1 MDLNGMT
8 EEEFLNNLFEQAA
21 ADMPNEKQDTGDGQA
36 AEEEQELVDFL
47 DIFSASDEDAITEE
61 NADETLTDMFIG
73 DAIATPDSTE
83 ESSDKKAKKEKK
95 SLKDKMAERKAKKQ
109 ETKALKAFKKKASEG
124 DDVKAKGEDTF
135 QESLDSIIDELGSIN
150 NSISDDS
157 QDIFAQIA
165 GAEMPA
171 ESAEN
176 SEDYSDLLGAVDSIV
191 DNEKDSA
198 QFAGDYED
206 IKGKSKKNKKASKK
220 NNKEK
225 AGKKGASSKFK
236 EFLIEQGEDDP
247 ADVAVWEEKDA
258 AKAEKAAAK
267 AEKKEAKEAEKLE
280 KKEAAKAAKA
290 EAKEKKA
297 MERQI
302 KKEEKRAAR
311 EASNEPRYIVTVV
324 KVALLITLVA
334 AFSIVLWALG
344 DYNDRR
350 ITKKNASQY
359 FLAGDYELAYEEI
372 ADIRP
377 EDTDE
382 VLYEQIRTIM
392 YVQKQY
398 NSYLSF
404 YNIEMK
410 EEALDALIKGIDKY
424 DKYYEN
430 ADRLGIIEDM
440 NTVLAKIVK
449 ELNDTF
455 GISEEKAR
463 ALSNIEDPVEYSIE
477 IRAILSR

>member
-8 EEEFLNNLFEQAA
+8 EEEYLNNLFEQAA
-21 ADMPNEKQDTGDGQA
+21 ADMPKEESDTVSGQSS
-36 AEEEQELVDFL
+36 EDEQEFVDFL
-47 DIFSASDEDAITEE
+47 DIFSASDEAAITEDSE
-61 NADETLTDMFIG
+61 EALADMFIG
-73 DAIATPDSTE
+73 DSVAAPDNVE
-83 ESSDKKAKKEKK
+83 EPSDNKAKKEKK
-95 SLKDKMAERKAKKQ
+95 SLRDKMAERKAKKQ
-109 ETKALKAFKKKASEG
+109 ETKALKSFKKKVLDNNE
-124 DDVKAKGEDTF
+124 VKPDNEDLF
-135 QESLDSIIDELGSIN
+135 QESLDSIIDELGSMN
-150 NSISDDS
+150 KSVADDS

-165 GAEMPA
+165 GTELPT
-171 ESAEN
+171 ESADV
-176 SEDYSDLLGAVDSIV
+176 SEDYAELLGVVDSIV
-191 DNEKDSA
+191 DNEKDSV
-198 QFAGDYED
+198 QFAGDYEE
-206 IKGKSKKNKKASKK
+206 ITGKSKKSKKASAKK
-220 NNKEK
+220 NKAEK
-225 AGKKGASSKFK
+225 AGFLSRFK
-236 EFLIEQGEDDP
+236 EFLVEQAEDDP
-247 ADVAVWEEKDA
+247 ADVAIREEKEA

-267 AEKKEAKEAEKLE
+267 AEKKEANAANKLE

-290 EAKEKKA
+290 EAKEKKT

-359 FLAGDYELAYEEI
+359 FLSGDYELAYEEI

-398 NSYLSF
+398 NSYLNF

-410 EEALDALIKGIDKY
+410 EEALNALIKGIDKY

-455 GISEEKAR
+455 GVSEEKAR

-477 IRAILSR
+477 LRAILSR

>member
-1 MDLNGMT
+1 
-8 EEEFLNNLFEQAA
+8 
-21 ADMPNEKQDTGDGQA
+21 
-36 AEEEQELVDFL
+36 
-47 DIFSASDEDAITEE
+47 
-61 NADETLTDMFIG
+61 
-73 DAIATPDSTE
+73 
-83 ESSDKKAKKEKK
+83 
-95 SLKDKMAERKAKKQ
+95 
-109 ETKALKAFKKKASEG
+109 
-124 DDVKAKGEDTF
+124 
-135 QESLDSIIDELGSIN
+135 
-150 NSISDDS
+150 
-157 QDIFAQIA
+157 
-165 GAEMPA
+165 
-171 ESAEN
+171 
-176 SEDYSDLLGAVDSIV
+176 
-191 DNEKDSA
+191 
-198 QFAGDYED
+198 
-206 IKGKSKKNKKASKK
+206 
-220 NNKEK
+220 
-225 AGKKGASSKFK
+225 
-236 EFLIEQGEDDP
+236 
-247 ADVAVWEEKDA
+247 
-258 AKAEKAAAK
+258 
-267 AEKKEAKEAEKLE
+267 
-280 KKEAAKAAKA
+280 
-290 EAKEKKA
+290 
-297 MERQI
+297 
-302 KKEEKRAAR
+302 
-311 EASNEPRYIVTVV
+311 
-324 KVALLITLVA
+324 
-334 AFSIVLWALG
+334 
-344 DYNDRR
+344 
-350 ITKKNASQY
+350 KNASQY